1 MRAQHHDAKIAA
13 RQQDHAPQQVYR
25 HTALPAAASGPG
37 NQARLRAN
45 VRPAWSARAV
55 PGLTAATANLPRIG
69 KASDAAERHADRRAA
84 GGRAGSHHAHPSP
97 GNDPMGGKTAPP
109 SVTAITQQS
118 GRALDRATRTR
129 MESRLGADLGAVRVH
144 DDPPAARA
152 AQDIGASAF
161 AVGRH
166 VALDRDT
173 VRAGTPAGEQVL
185 AHELAHAS
193 EHRAGAGP
201 ETGVVRRQLA
211 PPSLATR
218 YAAALAEAR
227 ETGDYGQAVLL
238 LNGFSRA
245 DILNRIA
252 PLSDEE
258 LGRLYYASQNQ
269 PGVGPDSQVAELTNP
284 SRPRASSREPV
295 VARAT
300 RPAPAVVPAERAPAP
315 RDPIAAMSGTER
327 VLEAYRRAN
336 IGQALREHIESMVT
350 PQALV
355 LAILA
360 FAAVFAVSM
369 LTPVGW
375 AAGLT
380 LALTAVFIGMALIRA
395 IRHMVA
401 FADAR
406 NATTSAQLDEA
417 GNHFAAAV
425 AEISID
431 LLILLMTRGMR
442 AGPGAAGPSAAPV
455 AEAVRIAMRGD
466 GTMALVPA
474 FAIPV
479 AAIEAAAVTAA
490 PTPALVMAMSGG
502 PREPHSSS
510 ASSGRGS
517 STPRS
522 STPRST
528 EERFIDRLREMFPR
542 LRNLDIRPRLRPS
555 ASRYTATEAAETAE
569 VGAEPGR
576 RSATTG
582 APESA
587 FEERMRTSQGRFSFG
602 IYEDG
607 RLAAELDGVSLEGWI
622 EEVKIGQSLGRLEE
636 ILAQLRRQSD
646 FARHYGLRGVH
657 YSIQPPAVADAVEA
671 AVAEERMGNVYRVE

>member
-1 MRAQHHDAKIAA
+1 MRARHHDAKFAA
-13 RQQDHAPQQVYR
+13 RQQDHAPQLTQR
-25 HTALPAAASGPG
+25 HAAPPFAASGTG

-45 VRPAWSARAV
+45 VRSAWSPRTA
-55 PGLTAATANLPRIG
+55 PGLAAAPVSLPRIG
-69 KASDAAERHADRRAA
+69 KASDAAEGRADQRAA
-84 GGRAGSHHAHPSP
+84 GGGAGSHHAHPSA
-97 GNDPMGGKTAPP
+97 GSDPMGGKIAPP
-109 SVTAITQQS
+109 SVAAMTRRS

-129 MESRLGADLGAVRVH
+129 MEPRLGADLGAVRVH

-166 VALDRDT
+166 VALDRDA
-173 VRAGTPAGEQVL
+173 VRPGTTTGDQVL

-193 EHRAGAGP
+193 DSRAGAGP
-201 ETGVVRRQLA
+201 ETGIVRRQLA

-218 YAAALAEAR
+218 YATALADAR
-227 ETGDYGQAVLL
+227 ETGIYGPAMLL

-245 DILNRIA
+245 DILTRSVA
-252 PLSDEE
+252 LGDPE
-258 LGRLYYASQNQ
+258 LARMHFAAVNE

-284 SRPRASSREPV
+284 ARPRASTLEPAAPRPV
-295 VARAT
+295 PAATAPARA
-300 RPAPAVVPAERAPAP
+300 PAAAP
-315 RDPIAAMSGTER
+315 RDPIAAMTATER
-327 VLEAYRRAN
+327 VLEAYRRAD
-336 IGQALREHIESMVT
+336 IGQALREHIESMIT

-360 FAAVFAVSM
+360 FAAVFLLSM

-380 LALTAVFIGMALIRA
+380 LALTGIFIGMALYRA
-395 IRHMVA
+395 IQHLVA

-406 NATTSAQLDEA
+406 NATTAAQLDEA
-417 GNHFAAAV
+417 GHHFAAAV

-431 LLILLMTRGMR
+431 VLILLITRGMR
-442 AGPGAAGPSAAPV
+442 AGPGAAGPPAAPV
-455 AEAVRIAMRGD
+455 AEAVRVAMRGD

-479 AAIEAAAVTAA
+479 AAIEAAATTAA
-490 PTPALVMAMSGG
+490 PAPALVMAMSGG
-502 PREPHSSS
+502 PREPRSSS
-510 ASSGRGS
+510 TSSGRGS
-517 STPRS
+517 STPRA

-528 EERFIDRLREMFPR
+528 EERFIDRLRELFPR
-542 LRNLDIRPRLRPS
+542 LRDLDIRPRLRPS

-622 EEVKIGQSLGRLEE
+622 EEVKIGQSLGRVEE
-636 ILAQLRRQSD
+636 IVAQLRRQAD

>member
-1 MRAQHHDAKIAA
+1 
-13 RQQDHAPQQVYR
+13 
-25 HTALPAAASGPG
+25 
-37 NQARLRAN
+37 
-45 VRPAWSARAV
+45 
-55 PGLTAATANLPRIG
+55 
-69 KASDAAERHADRRAA
+69 
-84 GGRAGSHHAHPSP
+84 
-97 GNDPMGGKTAPP
+97 MGGKTAPP

-258 LGRLYYASQNQ
+258 LGRMYYASQNQ

-417 GNHFAAAV
+417 GHHFAAAV

-431 LLILLMTRGMR
+431 VLILLITRGMR
-442 AGPGAAGPSAAPV
+442 AGPGAAGPPAPPVV
-455 AEAVRIAMRGD
+455 ATVRIAARAN
-466 GTMALVPA
+466 GTLVMVPA
-474 FAIPV
+474 YAIPV
-479 AAIEAAAVTAA
+479 TAIEAAAATAVPA
-490 PTPALVMAMSGG
+490 PILAMAMSGG
-502 PREPHSSS
+502 PRDPRSTTSSS
-510 ASSGRGS
+510 SGSGPATPRPP
-517 STPRS
+517 TPRS
-522 STPRST
+522 A